1 MIHRDSS
8 CSELSGDESA
18 LEQEH
23 GVWLNT
29 EGLQNVNKGIEQHLD
44 KSKDLSLWGY
54 LVWHFLH

>member
-29 EGLQNVNKGIEQHLD
+29 ESLQNVNKGIEQHLD
-44 KSKDLSLWGY
+44 KSKGICLFE
-54 LVWHFLH
+54 VI